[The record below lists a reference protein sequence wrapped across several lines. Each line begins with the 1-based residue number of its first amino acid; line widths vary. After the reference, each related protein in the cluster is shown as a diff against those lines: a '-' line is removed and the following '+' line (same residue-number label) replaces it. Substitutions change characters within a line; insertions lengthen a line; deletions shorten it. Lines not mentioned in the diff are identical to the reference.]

1 MSVIGI
7 PLAFVLFGLTL
18 AGVAIFHRRNFEVAV
33 AGLVA
38 VLIYTLSATDVSVT
52 GDLHEHWR
60 LLLNLAGLLFGF
72 SILAKL
78 FEDSGVPE
86 WFMRKLPGG
95 WAAGML
101 LLVGVAF
108 VSTFVDNIAAAI
120 LGGVVAK
127 KLYKGKLSV
136 GFLAAIVAASN
147 AGGAGSPVGD
157 TTTTM
162 MWIGGVPPW
171 ELARAF
177 ASIVIV
183 VVFSGF
189 FAARAQHKLQPIR
202 DLPDG
207 FDIDVAR
214 LVIVVMIIGG
224 AIASN
229 MLIEFPA
236 VGVWLAILLG
246 GLIRPIP
253 WGEARTALKGTFF
266 LLSLVTSASLMPV
279 NSLPSPSWHSSIGL
293 GYVSAV
299 FDNIPLTALA
309 LFQGKYDWGLLAFA
323 VGYGGSMIWFG
334 SSAGVGI
341 CNRFPE
347 AKNTL
352 RWVKEGWHVAVA
364 YVLGVTFYVTVIGW
378 RPYDV
383 LRHPAHPLIS
393 PTIGGAIAAGV
404 AALALYV
411 ALRHWL
417 VTRLPRPLP
426 VLDSVTFQ
434 AEAATLERGRSPAS
448 FRDRL
453 SLMGDSLV
461 RDASTIR
468 RNGRQTLVRL
478 HLLHH

>member
-1 MSVIGI
+1 MSVFGI
-7 PLAFVLFGLTL
+7 PFAFVLFGLTL
-18 AGVAIFHRRNFEVAV
+18 AGVAIFHRRNFEVALTGM
-33 AGLVA
+33 AA
-38 VLIYTLSATDVSVT
+38 VLVYTLAGTNVSVT
-52 GDLHEHWR
+52 ADINDHWR

-72 SILAKL
+72 TILARH
-78 FEDSGVPE
+78 FEESGVPE
-86 WFMRKLPGG
+86 WFMRKLPSG
-95 WAAGML
+95 WAAGL
-101 LLVGVAF
+101 LLLRRVALA
-108 VSTFVDNIAAAI
+108 STFIDNIAAAI

-127 KLYKGKLSV
+127 KLYNGKVSV
-136 GFLAAIVAASN
+136 GYLAAIVAASN

-177 ASIVIV
+177 VSIVIV
-183 VVFSGF
+183 VLFSGLI
-189 FAARAQHKLQPIR
+189 ASRAQHKLNPIR
-202 DLPDG
+202 DLPAG
-207 FDIDVAR
+207 YAIDVAR
-214 LVIVVMIIGG
+214 LGIVVMIIGG

-236 VGVWLAILLG
+236 VGVWVAILLG

-253 WGEARTALKGTFF
+253 WGEAHTASKGTTF
-266 LLSLVTSASLMPV
+266 LLSLVFAASLMPV

-334 SSAGVGI
+334 SSAGVAI

-352 RWVKEGWHVAVA
+352 RWIKEGWHVAVA
-364 YVLGVTFYVTVIGW
+364 YVLGVTVYVALIGW

-383 LRHPAHPLIS
+383 QKHPTHPLVS
-393 PTIGGAIAAGV
+393 PTVGGSIAAGV
-404 AALALYV
+404 AALGGHA

-417 VTRLPRPLP
+417 
-426 VLDSVTFQ
+426 
-434 AEAATLERGRSPAS
+434 
-448 FRDRL
+448 
-453 SLMGDSLV
+453 LV
-461 RDASTIR
+461 RHARPVAVPALEPFGVDAPGVAVGGHASRLDVSRIR
-468 RNGRQTLVRL
+468 RSGRRTLVRL
-478 HLLHH
+478 HLRHH